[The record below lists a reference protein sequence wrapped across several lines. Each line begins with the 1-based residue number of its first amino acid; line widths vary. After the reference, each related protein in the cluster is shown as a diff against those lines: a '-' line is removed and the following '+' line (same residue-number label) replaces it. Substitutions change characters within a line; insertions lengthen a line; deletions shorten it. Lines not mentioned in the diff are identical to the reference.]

1 MVRGESKEVASSQI
15 MEMLVS
21 DIQGDTEKG
30 MWGAFC
36 FIHLKFELADKYS
49 CGPINKVSVRY
60 TNLREQ
66 MGLQRYI
73 L

>member
-36 FIHLKFELADKYS
+36 FMHLKFELADKYS
-49 CGPINKVSVRY
+49 CGPIRLV
-60 TNLREQ
+60 LGIQ
-66 MGLQRYI
+66 I
-73 L
+73 